1 MVNLGKGR
9 HNNSKESDS
18 ALLFKDLDLD
28 NRLIKFVE
36 GGKTIPLP
44 RSMLS

>member
-1 MVNLGKGR
+1 MVNLGSGR
-9 HNNSKESDS
+9 NNNSKESAC

-36 GGKTIPLP
+36 GGKTMPLP